1 MPIFWPGQVARFFH
15 AMTKEVFLE
24 MKENAPDKAPEGKAA
39 PAVPGTPKPEH
50 TGPEPVPGTP
60 TPSPGQGKVEPVG
73 KEKTAV
79 SGKVIEIPTPKAE
92 AKTAVQPAQVKEAP
106 AKGDKPA
113 PGKDGPAKG
122 DKPTPGKGKKERD
135 KLSQSGKG
143 EPKAPAPDKP
153 PDNAPTEPPK
163 EEPKEPPRPADQG
176 ELVWLKL
183 SEVHP
188 FHTFRPHP
196 FQVRKDA
203 AMRELAESIK
213 ATGVMTPGTVRPEKD
228 GNGYEII
235 AGHRRTMASEMAGLE
250 EMPFFVRE
258 MTDHE
263 AVQEMRDSN
272 KQRPEMLP
280 TELAAL
286 LALEVEDI
294 KHQGGRLDGV
304 AEGDKGKRSVEIVG
318 EAHGLNY
325 KKVMRYIRL
334 NNLIPEFKDLVDGLT
349 PKAKKMGFMPAVELS
364 YLTKKHQQMVLIS
377 MEGEQVYP
385 SLSQAQKL
393 RELES
398 KKLLTG
404 DAIDAILSDE
414 KKKEVDKVIINT
426 AELNKYFGESATPR
440 QMKDQIIALL
450 DEWKAKQPPE
460 KSKPPKET
468 ARD

>member
-1 MPIFWPGQVARFFH
+1 MED
-15 AMTKEVFLE
+15 K
-24 MKENAPDKAPEGKAA
+24 APDKAPEGKAA
-39 PAVPGTPKPEH
+39 PVVPGTPKPEQ
-50 TGPEPVPGTP
+50 TGPEPVSGTP
-60 TPSPGQGKVEPVG
+60 ATSPGQGKAEPMG
-73 KEKTAV
+73 KETPAKATPDKADP
-79 SGKVIEIPTPKAE
+79 GKVIPIH
-92 AKTAVQPAQVKEAP
+92 
-106 AKGDKPA
+106 GDKPT
-113 PGKDGPAKG
+113 PGKDSPAKG
-122 DKPTPGKGKKERD
+122 DKPTPSKSGPDKDKKVRD
-135 KLSQSGKG
+135 NLSQGGKA
-143 EPKAPAPDKP
+143 EPKASGKAPA
-153 PDNAPTEPPK
+153 EPPK
-163 EEPKEPPRPADQG
+163 EEPKEPPRPVDQG
-176 ELVWLKL
+176 KQVWLKL

-203 AMRELAESIK
+203 AMRELSESIK
-213 ATGVMTPGTVRPEKD
+213 EKGVLQPGTVRPEKD

-250 EMPFFVRE
+250 EMPFFVRD

-263 AVQEMRDSN
+263 AVQEMKDSN

-385 SLSQAQKL
+385 SLSQAQQL

-460 KSKPPKET
+460 KSKPPKT
-468 ARD
+468 AERD

>member
-1 MPIFWPGQVARFFH
+1 MADETKKAGPAQAGPTPEKMPEP
-15 AMTKEVFLE
+15 
-24 MKENAPDKAPEGKAA
+24 KAPADPA
-39 PAVPGTPKPEH
+39 PKEPPQAPSDKG
-50 TGPEPVPGTP
+50 GPAKVDKP
-60 TPSPGQGKVEPVG
+60 TPGKDG
-73 KEKTAV
+73 
-79 SGKVIEIPTPKAE
+79 
-92 AKTAVQPAQVKEAP
+92 P

-122 DKPTPGKGKKERD
+122 DKPAKDGKPKEPSQKVVNFPGGDKGD
-135 KLSQSGKG
+135 KLSQGDKGGKA
-143 EPKAPAPDKP
+143 APAQTPPEKKP
-153 PDNAPTEPPK
+153 PAPE
-163 EEPKEPPRPADQG
+163 EPPRPTDKG
-176 ELVWLKL
+176 KLVWLKL

-203 AMRELAESIK
+203 AMLELAESIK
-213 ATGVMTPGTVRPEKD
+213 KTGVLQPGTVRPEKD

-235 AGHRRTMASEMAGLE
+235 AGHRRTMGSEMADLD

-385 SLSQAQKL
+385 SLSQAQQL

-414 KKKEVDKVIINT
+414 KKKEVDKVIINS
-426 AELNKYFGESATPR
+426 AELNKYFGDTATPR

-450 DEWKAKQPPE
+450 EEWKAKQPPE
-460 KSKPPKET
+460 KGKPPKSAE
-468 ARD
+468 RS

>member
-1 MPIFWPGQVARFFH
+1 MED
-15 AMTKEVFLE
+15 K
-24 MKENAPDKAPEGKAA
+24 APDKAPEGKAA
-39 PAVPGTPKPEH
+39 PVAPGTPGPEH
-50 TGPEPVPGTP
+50 TGPEPVPSTP
-60 TPSPGQGKVEPVG
+60 APSPGQGKAEPTG
-73 KEKTAV
+73 KEAPAKATPDKADP
-79 SGKVIEIPTPKAE
+79 GKVIPIHGDKPTPGKGGA
-92 AKTAVQPAQVKEAP
+92 ARGNKPAQGKEAPAKGDKSAPGKDSPAKGDEPTPGKSGP

-113 PGKDGPAKG
+113 PGK
-122 DKPTPGKGKKERD
+122 GKKERD
-135 KLSQSGKG
+135 NLSQGGKA
-143 EPKAPAPDKP
+143 EAPS
-153 PDNAPTEPPK
+153 EPPK
-163 EEPKEPPRPADQG
+163 EEPKEPPRPMDQG
-176 ELVWLKL
+176 KLVWLKL

-203 AMRELAESIK
+203 AMRDLSESIK
-213 ATGVMTPGTVRPEKD
+213 EKGVLQPGTVRPEKD

-250 EMPFFVRE
+250 EMPFFVRD

-364 YLTKKHQQMVLIS
+364 YLTKKHQQMVLVS

-385 SLSQAQKL
+385 SLSQVQQL

-426 AELNKYFGESATPR
+426 SELNKYFGEDYTPR

-450 DEWKAKQPPE
+450 DDWKAKQPPE
-460 KSKPPKET
+460 KAKPPKTQE
-468 ARD
+468 RD